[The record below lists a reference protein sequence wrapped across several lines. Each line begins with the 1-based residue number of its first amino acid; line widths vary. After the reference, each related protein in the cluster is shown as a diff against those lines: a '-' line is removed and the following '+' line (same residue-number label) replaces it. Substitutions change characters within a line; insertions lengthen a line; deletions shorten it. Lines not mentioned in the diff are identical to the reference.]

1 VATIRQQKKLKARPG
16 SVSETPPV
24 PTVQVVTNGTSEA
37 TASWSVLWPSPIQ
50 PSRNYH
56 LIRLTSTTGK
66 IADTWA
72 DKQAG
77 TAIDLTSGTS
87 VIHQAYTS
95 VEFQTSTNGTTWT
108 TRSGTSHTLINLAG
122 STTVYARARTFN
134 GTNYSAYGT
143 AEATTDEEQG
153 GEVRPTPT
161 HVVYN
166 DGALTG
172 GGTHNNVTNAIAAG
186 NFGNGNVSILELRNR
201 VAGSTQTWNQVIN
214 VNKSGTAARYLKI
227 RVRDGDTVR
236 LSITGG
242 TLLTVTGNYVSIE
255 GNSTGSGGLVLGNPG
270 QWNPQVWGG
279 DYSHNLTMD
288 IRGGAHHV
296 ALRNLTAHGCGA
308 NYYACEVSNG
318 NCADILIDN
327 CLFSKHGT
335 NQDPDGGGERGDIL
349 RMAAKRVVIQDTR
362 FEYGGHNTLFGAG
375 VYQITR
381 RCTFD
386 GDWSDAGTAFPGS
399 RCADFTSGMK
409 GNAQEQW
416 LGEYGPQLIDDCVF
430 ENCERSQGDGGG
442 FTYSPAIKLNGL
454 HQIVRGSWFW
464 DNIAP
469 LMLGPGLINL
479 GSAAGDECM
488 GRTICYHNTSYDSGG
503 VYRNQDQSGTNNQNH
518 REGRFVNNVF
528 AQVGNGIGGGG
539 GNVQVVNWDVNL
551 IGLGGYANGWKG
563 TIWRDNLWQTKT
575 TINEQYAAYRV
586 VQPGTP
592 ANVTQT
598 LVINPDTNPNQFAS
612 WATNVY
618 SNDRVTTITFA
629 GVATQYNRTR
639 AGLTI
644 TAGDGY
650 QDAQPLTRANGAGTT
665 DTLVVDD
672 ARFFFDGWGFS
683 VDGHTESGDFI
694 SINGTIRQIE
704 SVNYA
709 TNTITLT
716 EAATWA
722 DNAPIYYAG
731 NPRDSNSGGVVWDN
745 RGAGQ

>member
-1 VATIRQQKKLKARPG
+1 VATYRQPSRLKSRRG
-16 SVSETPPV
+16 TLGEIPPV
-24 PTVQVVTNGTSEA
+24 PTVQVVTNGTSSA
-37 TASWSVLWPSPIQ
+37 TASWSILWPSPLQ
-50 PSRNYH
+50 PSKTYH
-56 LIRLTSTTGK
+56 LIRLSSTTGK
-66 IADTWA
+66 LAATWA

-77 TAIDLTSGTS
+77 TAIDLTTDTAAKYQGYS
-87 VIHQAYTS
+87 S
-95 VEFQTSTNGTTWT
+95 VEFQTSTNGSTWT
-108 TRSGTSHTLINLAG
+108 TRTGTSHTLINLSP
-122 STTVYARARTFN
+122 STTVYARARSYN
-134 GTNYSAYGT
+134 GTNYSEYGT
-143 AEATTDEEQG
+143 ANATTDAQQG
-153 GEVRPTPT
+153 GGTRPTAT

-172 GGTHNNVTNAIAAG
+172 GGTHTNIANAIAAATTG
-186 NFGNGNVSILELRNR
+186 NLIYIELRNR
-201 VAGSTQTWNQVIN
+201 VAGSTQTWNQAIN

-236 LSITGG
+236 LSTTGG

-255 GNSTGSGGLVLGNPG
+255 GNSTGSGGLILGNEG
-270 QWNPQVWGG
+270 QWNPAVWGG
-279 DYSHNLTMD
+279 DYSHNLTLD
-288 IRGGAHHV
+288 IRGGSHHV

-308 NYYACEVSNG
+308 NYYACEISNG
-318 NCADILIDN
+318 NCADILIDG

-375 VYQITR
+375 VFQITR

-386 GDWSDAGTAFPGS
+386 GDWSDAGTAYPGS

-409 GNAQEQW
+409 GNANDQW
-416 LGEYGPQLIDDCVF
+416 AGEYGPQLIDDCVF
-430 ENCERSQGDGGG
+430 ENCERSQADTGGG

-469 LMLGPGLINL
+469 IWLGPGLINL
-479 GSAAGDECM
+479 GSAQNDECM
-488 GRTICYHNTSYDSGG
+488 GRPICYHNTSYSSGG
-503 VYRNQDQSGTNNQNH
+503 IYRNQDQSGTNAQNN
-518 REGRFVNNVF
+518 REGRFVNNIFDEV
-528 AQVGNGIGGGG
+528 ANGRGGSG

-563 TIWRDNLWQTKT
+563 TIWRDNLWRTAS

-586 VQPGTP
+586 VQPSG
-592 ANVTQT
+592 NVTQT
-598 LVINPDTNPNQFAS
+598 LTINPDGNPNQFADWS
-612 WATNVY
+612 ANVY
-618 SNDRVTTITFA
+618 SNDRATTITYA
-629 GVATQYNRTR
+629 GVGAKYSRTR
-639 AGLTI
+639 AGLTV
-644 TAGDGY
+644 TAGSGF

-665 DTLVVDD
+665 TTLVVDD
-672 ARFFFDGWGFS
+672 ARFFFDGWDFS
-683 VDGHTESGDFI
+683 VDGHTESGDYI
-694 SINGTIRQIE
+694 SINGTIRQIAD
-704 SVNYA
+704 VNYA

-716 EAATWA
+716 AAATWA

-731 NPRDSNSGGVVWDN
+731 NPSDTTSGTVWDN